1 MCLFD
6 NLLRVKSHLSV
17 LWKFPVF
24 FHKIASF
31 RPSGKMTK
39 KIVCNLNQHF

>member
-17 LWKFPVF
+17 
-24 FHKIASF
+24 H
-31 RPSGKMTK
+31 RKMTK
-39 KIVCNLNQHF
+39 KIVCNLNQRF

>member
-17 LWKFPVF
+17 
-24 FHKIASF
+24 
-31 RPSGKMTK
+31 SGKMTK
-39 KIVCNLNQHF
+39 KIVCNLNQYF

>member
-17 LWKFPVF
+17 Q
-24 FHKIASF
+24 
-31 RPSGKMTK
+31 SGKMTK
-39 KIVCNLNQHF
+39 KIVCNLNQRF